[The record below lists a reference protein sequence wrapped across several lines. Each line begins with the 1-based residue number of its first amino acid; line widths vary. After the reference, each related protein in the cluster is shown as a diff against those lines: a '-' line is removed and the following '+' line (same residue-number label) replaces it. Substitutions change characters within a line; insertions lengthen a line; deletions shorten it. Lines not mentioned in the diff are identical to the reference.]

1 MGIVSGLIPALE
13 RQAEL
18 YLRLGG
24 LLDEE
29 EEALVTLSLDE
40 IRRITHEK
48 DTLLLKIKVVDETR
62 LRIIAPLASELGR
75 STSEVTARDIL
86 GAASPAHRADLDRV
100 IAKLEKAASAVLE
113 KNRRNDRLLA
123 SSQAAMQE
131 SYALLAALAGGGV
144 TYGADGSLAARSRA
158 GAVVAREA

>member
-18 YLRLGG
+18 YLRLGE

-62 LRIIAPLASELGR
+62 LRIISPLASELGR
-75 STSEVTARDIL
+75 PTAEVTARDIL
-86 GAASPAHRADLDRV
+86 GAASPAHRADLSKA
-100 IAKLEKAASAVLE
+100 IARLEKVANGVFE

-123 SSQAAMQE
+123 NSQATMQE

-144 TYGADGSLAARSRA
+144 TYGTDGNLAAGFRA

>member
-1 MGIVSGLIPALE
+1 MGIVNGLIPALE

-18 YLRLGG
+18 YLRLGD

-62 LRIIAPLASELGR
+62 LRIISPLASELGR
-75 STSEVTARDIL
+75 PTIEVTARDIL
-86 GAASPAHRADLDRV
+86 AAASPAHRSDLNTA
-100 IAKLEKAASAVLE
+100 IARLEKAVSAVFE